1 MAKLEY
7 DELVQ
12 LLQDGNIGFL
22 RFMLESDNAESYLE
36 WCELHGIEPSE
47 ESAEFYYDETEIDM
61 LECQL
66 IDDTDYGIWN

>member
-12 LLQDGNIGFL
+12 LLQEGNIGFL

-36 WCELHGIEPSE
+36 WCELHCIEPSE

-61 LECQL
+61 LERQL
-66 IDDTDYGIWN
+66 IDDEDYGIWN

>member
-12 LLQDGNIGFL
+12 LLQDGTIGFL

-36 WCELHGIEPSE
+36 WSELHGTEPSE
-47 ESAEFYYDETEIDM
+47 ESAEFYYDETEIDLM
-61 LECQL
+61 ERQL
-66 IDDTDYGIWN
+66 IDDEDYGIWN

>member
-47 ESAEFYYDETEIDM
+47 ESAEFYYGETEIDM
-61 LECQL
+61 LERQL
-66 IDDTDYGIWN
+66 IDDEDYGIWN

>member
-12 LLQDGNIGFL
+12 LLQDGTIGFL

-36 WCELHGIEPSE
+36 WCELHGIEASE

-61 LECQL
+61 MERQL
-66 IDDTDYGIWN
+66 IDDEDYGIWN

>member
-1 MAKLEY
+1 MAKLEC

-12 LLQDGNIGFL
+12 LLQDGTIGFL

-36 WCELHGIEPSE
+36 WCELHGTEPSE

-61 LECQL
+61 MERQL
-66 IDDTDYGIWN
+66 IDDEDYGIWN

>member
-12 LLQDGNIGFL
+12 LLQDGTIGFL

-47 ESAEFYYDETEIDM
+47 ESAEFYYYETEIDM
-61 LECQL
+61 MERQL
-66 IDDTDYGIWN
+66 IDDEDYGIWN

>member
-47 ESAEFYYDETEIDM
+47 ESAEFYYDETENDM
-61 LECQL
+61 LERQL
-66 IDDTDYGIWN
+66 IDDEDYGIWN

>member
-12 LLQDGNIGFL
+12 LLQEKKIGHL
-22 RFMLESDNAESYLE
+22 RFVLESDSEKDFLK

-61 LECQL
+61 MERQL
-66 IDDTDYGIWN
+66 IDDEDYGIWN

>member
-36 WCELHGIEPSE
+36 LHGIEPSE

-61 LECQL
+61 LERQL
-66 IDDTDYGIWN
+66 IDDEDYGIWN

>member
-36 WCELHGIEPSE
+36 WRELHGIEPSE
-47 ESAEFYYDETEIDM
+47 ESAEFYYDE
-61 LECQL
+61 
-66 IDDTDYGIWN
+66 IWN

>member
-12 LLQDGNIGFL
+12 LLQDGTIGFL

-47 ESAEFYYDETEIDM
+47 ESAEFYDDETEIDM
-61 LECQL
+61 MERQL
-66 IDDTDYGIWN
+66 IDDEDYGIWN

>member
-36 WCELHGIEPSE
+36 WCELHGMVLVLKSE
-47 ESAEFYYDETEIDM
+47 
-61 LECQL
+61 
-66 IDDTDYGIWN
+66 

>member
-36 WCELHGIEPSE
+36 WCELPGIEPSE
-47 ESAEFYYDETEIDM
+47 EAAEFYYDETEIDM
-61 LECQL
+61 LERQL
-66 IDDTDYGIWN
+66 IDDEDYGIWN

>member
-12 LLQDGNIGFL
+12 LLQDGNIRSL

-61 LECQL
+61 LERQL

>member
-12 LLQDGNIGFL
+12 LLKDGDDGFL

-61 LECQL
+61 LERQL

>member
-12 LLQDGNIGFL
+12 LLQDGTIGFL

-47 ESAEFYYDETEIDM
+47 ESAEFYYDETEVQPSAI
-61 LECQL
+61 
-66 IDDTDYGIWN
+66 TY

>member
-1 MAKLEY
+1 MARLEY

-12 LLQDGNIGFL
+12 RLQGGHIGHL

-36 WCELHGIEPSE
+36 WCEQHGIEPSD

-61 LECQL
+61 MERQL
-66 IDDTDYGIWN
+66 IDDETYGIWN

>member
-47 ESAEFYYDETEIDM
+47 ESAELYYDETEIDM
-61 LECQL
+61 LERQL
-66 IDDTDYGIWN
+66 IDDEDYGIWN

>member
-12 LLQDGNIGFL
+12 LLQDGTIGFL

-36 WCELHGIEPSE
+36 WCGLHGIEPSE
-47 ESAEFYYDETEIDM
+47 ESAEFYHDETEIDM
-61 LECQL
+61 LERQL
-66 IDDTDYGIWN
+66 IDDEDYGIWN

>member
-47 ESAEFYYDETEIDM
+47 ESDEFYYDETEIDM
-61 LECQL
+61 MERQL
-66 IDDTDYGIWN
+66 IDDEDYGIWN